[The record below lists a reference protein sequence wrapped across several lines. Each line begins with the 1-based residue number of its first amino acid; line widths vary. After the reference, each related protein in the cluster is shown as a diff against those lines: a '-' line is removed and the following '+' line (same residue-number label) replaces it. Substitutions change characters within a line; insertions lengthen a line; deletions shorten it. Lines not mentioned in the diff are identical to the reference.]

1 MSRESGKGPGA
12 LADPAPAEVYLLPGQ
27 ARVAISPTRFTTILG
42 SCVAVCLFD
51 RRLGVGGLN
60 HFLLPGAPER
70 MVDDRLRW
78 GEPAIEWLVASAR
91 ESGARAGA
99 LEAKVFGGAH
109 VAQMLAAPRDR
120 IGDRN
125 AATALGALER
135 LGIPVVARA
144 VGGVFGRKLV
154 FESHTGSA
162 FVRELK
168 GDA

>member
-1 MSRESGKGPGA
+1 MSHGGRATPAA
-12 LADPAPAEVYLLPGQ
+12 LAGVAPAEVYLLPGQ

-42 SCVAVCLFD
+42 SCVAVCLVD
-51 RRLGVGGLN
+51 RRLGIGGLN

-70 MVDDRLRW
+70 PVAERLRW
-78 GEPAIEWLVASAR
+78 GGPAIEWLVSAVR
-91 ESGARAGA
+91 ESGARPDA

-109 VAQMLAAPRDR
+109 VAQGDAAPRDR

-125 AATALGALER
+125 AASAFALLER
-135 LGIPVVARA
+135 LGIRVAARA
-144 VGGVFGRKLV
+144 VGGMYGRKLI

-162 FVRELK
+162 FIRELK